1 MQRVLTI
8 CGPTASGKT
17 ALAVE
22 LAEKLGAEIVSADSQ
37 QCYRGLDAGTA
48 KPTPQERARA
58 PHHLLDVADPEEQL
72 DAARFVQLADA
83 AIADIG
89 KRGKRAIVAGGT
101 GLWIRALLRGLLDAP
116 GASPEFRAALRE
128 EFEKLGVPALHQRL
142 AAVDPDAAA
151 RILPNDRVRIERA
164 LEVHALSGR
173 PLSEL
178 QREHRFAEVRYQAS
192 LLYLDPLREVLL
204 WLEKKLCDRTR
215 HAATGTG
222 SASVDALDGEI
233 RRLER
238 RCARLQQE
246 IFNELSRWQVVQL
259 SRHPN
264 RPYMLD
270 YVQRLFTDWIEL
282 HGDRSF
288 GDDQALIG
296 GLARFDGEPVM
307 LIGQQKGRSTKEH
320 TARSFGMPRPEGY
333 RKALRLMKLAERFGR
348 PVIAFIDT
356 PGAYP
361 GIDAEERGQAE
372 AIAVCLEEMAGL
384 LVPVISVVIGE
395 GGSGGALAIGVCNRL
410 LMLQYSWYSVIS
422 PESCAA
428 ILYRDSSKG
437 EKAAEALKLTA
448 RDAYEL
454 GIVDELVEEAS
465 GGAHRDPDLTAQ
477 NLAGALRRHLRALR
491 QLGAGAIVDD
501 RYAKFRKIGP
511 VTQPGANGA

>member
-1 MQRVLTI
+1 MATY
-8 CGPTASGKT
+8 
-17 ALAVE
+17 ALDFE
-22 LAEKLGAEIVSADSQ
+22 KPLLELETKLAELK
-37 QCYRGLDAGTA
+37 
-48 KPTPQERARA
+48 
-58 PHHLLDVADPEEQL
+58 
-72 DAARFVQLADA
+72 
-83 AIADIG
+83 
-89 KRGKRAIVAGGT
+89 
-101 GLWIRALLRGLLDAP
+101 
-116 GASPEFRAALRE
+116 
-128 EFEKLGVPALHQRL
+128 
-142 AAVDPDAAA
+142 
-151 RILPNDRVRIERA
+151 
-164 LEVHALSGR
+164 
-173 PLSEL
+173 
-178 QREHRFAEVRYQAS
+178 
-192 LLYLDPLREVLL
+192 
-204 WLEKKLCDRTR
+204 R
-215 HAATGTG
+215 HAATGEG
-222 SASVDALDGEI
+222 SGTAGNLDGEI
-233 RRLER
+233 RRLEK

-270 YVQRLFTDWIEL
+270 YVQRLFTDWAEL

-307 LIGQQKGRSTKEH
+307 LIGQQKGRSTKENI
-320 TARSFGMPRPEGY
+320 ARSFGMPRPEGY

-428 ILYRDSSKG
+428 ILYRDDQGVTVDVVDIPANLLDEANKHR
-437 EKAAEALKLTA
+437 ERMVEAVAES
-448 RDAYEL
+448 D
-454 GIVDELVEEAS
+454 DELTHKFLEGEVLRKGHPVSHVGTLPHQPSVGERSRVDWPRCGIRWDSTSDCSHVGTRSCAGWRRRQGSAQARVWPSANRTAAIKSS
-465 GGAHRDPDLTAQ
+465 G
-477 NLAGALRRHLRALR
+477 
-491 QLGAGAIVDD
+491 V
-501 RYAKFRKIGP
+501 
-511 VTQPGANGA
+511 NGLWR